1 MLFLTAVV
9 MEVRG
14 RKLQN
19 SGALM
24 SGSIAWQ
31 QHAPAMDSIFVSHG
45 HLQ

>member
-9 MEVRG
+9 MEVQG
-14 RKLQN
+14 GKVQN

-31 QHAPAMDSIFVSHG
+31 RHAQAMDSIFISHG

>member
-9 MEVRG
+9 MEVQG
-14 RKLQN
+14 RKVQN

-31 QHAPAMDSIFVSHG
+31 LHAQAMVSIFISHG
-45 HLQ
+45 RLR